1 MAIRET
7 EKRRAYF
14 KWTPEAVERLR
25 QLAHV
30 KTAAWIGYEM
40 GHNRHAVRTK
50 MSALGIKGFQ
60 CAPGVVIPPPPAEM
74 RGRSD
79 AQIAADKT
87 ADEKAAQA
95 RQDKRIARMVALTD
109 RIGKLRKW
117 QGVAA

>member
-1 MAIRET
+1 M
-7 EKRRAYF
+7 
-14 KWTPEAVERLR
+14 R
-25 QLAHV
+25 QLAQV

-40 GHNRHAVRTK
+40 GISRSAVLTK

-60 CAPGVVIPPPPAEM
+60 RAPGVVIPRPPAEM

-117 QGVAA
+117 QGVAALYWVAAAVLTTTVTL